1 MHFRTFT
8 LEAEGRLIGAGM
20 LKDTKDLI
28 RKLVIVWLR

>member
-1 MHFRTFT
+1 MHFRTIT
-8 LEAEGRLIGAGM
+8 LEAEGRLTGART